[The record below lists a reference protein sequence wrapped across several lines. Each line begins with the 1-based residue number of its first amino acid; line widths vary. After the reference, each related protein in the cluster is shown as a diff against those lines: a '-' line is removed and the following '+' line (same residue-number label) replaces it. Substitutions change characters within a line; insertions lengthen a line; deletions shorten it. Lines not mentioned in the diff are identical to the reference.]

1 MGIRLLTKEERKGR
15 KAELKR
21 ISEESRRSLL
31 RDLSRHP
38 DKINEIHIV
47 DFSDQPVW
55 ASILASL
62 IVTVPNALILRFG
75 FLLAGCEITKR
86 ADYTTSAA
94 YAAHFWEHAD
104 VNYFFAL
111 VPLFSFFT
119 LLLPL
124 IPSRRKLR
132 QNAYVKGQRIV
143 NGPTKKNII
152 NSGLLFMAY
161 FGLPFIASYAVG
173 CLDDMSTSTYTSQ
186 IEDQFL
192 VFVLILL
199 CLGLWFTTFL
209 LIVAFSDHIKI
220 KSPARLMLATIVVN
234 VITVFAFYPGFII
247 MIGYYLG
254 FAFII
259 ALHLVAFYFVL
270 LFISDLNP
278 SILLMAFWW

>member
-31 RDLSRHP
+31 RNLSRHP
-38 DKINEIHIV
+38 DEIDNVDIV
-47 DFSDQPVW
+47 EFSDQPVW

-86 ADYTTSAA
+86 ADYEASYA

-104 VNYFFAL
+104 VNFFFGL
-111 VPLFSFFT
+111 VPFFSFFT

-132 QNAYVKGQRIV
+132 QNAYVKGQKIV

-161 FGLPFIASYAVG
+161 FGLPYIISYITNCFNG
-173 CLDDMSTSTYTSQ
+173 MSTYVNQ

-247 MIGYYLG
+247 VIGYYLG
-254 FAFII
+254 IAFFI
-259 ALHLVAFYFVL
+259 ALYLVAFYFVL

>member
-1 MGIRLLTKEERKGR
+1 
-15 KAELKR
+15 
-21 ISEESRRSLL
+21 
-31 RDLSRHP
+31 
-38 DKINEIHIV
+38 
-47 DFSDQPVW
+47 
-55 ASILASL
+55 L

-86 ADYTTSAA
+86 ANYATTLDYAT
-94 YAAHFWEHAD
+94 YFWRHAD
-104 VNYFFAL
+104 VNFFFGL
-111 VPLFSFFT
+111 VPFFSFFT

-132 QNAYVKGQRIV
+132 QNAYVKGQKIV

-152 NSGLLFMAY
+152 NSGLLLMLYYSLSF
-161 FGLPFIASYAVG
+161 LKILISPS
-173 CLDDMSTSTYTSQ
+173 DDLEQ
-186 IEDQFL
+186 LEGRL
-192 VFVLILL
+192 ALL
-199 CLGLWFTTFL
+199 CLGLWFAVFL
-209 LIVAFSDHIKI
+209 LIIAFSDHIKI